1 MFEHCSWK
9 AILIMNNKQILGRLY
24 NDYTKKFLS
33 KIIIA
38 AFFSILI
45 AGSTSSIAWLLDPA
59 IKKIFIEKNQTL
71 IFIIPILIIVAF
83 TTKGIS
89 LYIAKTTMIG
99 VGEEVKKMLQE
110 DMLKSFIQAD
120 TQFIENKHTG
130 KYISN
135 LTFDVSMI
143 TNLLTNSLL
152 NLFKDG
158 LTLIGLLFVMFYQNW
173 KLALVAMIMI
183 PLASVMARSLGK
195 RIRKVTTEA
204 TEKSGLLTTYLI
216 EIFKNHKLI
225 KIFQTEEY
233 ENNRAKKYIDELKEK
248 SKKIAIIFVR
258 ATPIMETLTGIM
270 IAILIFYSGK
280 LILNNEID
288 ISSFFSFLAAM
299 MLAYQPVRSLATL
312 NIGVNQGIAA
322 AKRIL
327 PIVDNENKIADK
339 NDDKALQLS
348 KGTIEFK
355 EVSFKYNKNTQGP
368 ILKSVNLTIEGGKM
382 TALVG
387 HSGAGKSTIMNL
399 IPRFYDRIDGDI
411 IVDGSSIYKAKIKS
425 LRKNISLVSQDT
437 TLFDDTIK
445 NNIAYANQNVKEQD
459 IFEAAKLSFAEEFI
473 NKLPDRYDTIIGE
486 NGVRLSGGEKQ
497 RLSIARAM
505 LKDSKIILLDEATS
519 SLDAETE
526 NKIQKAINFLIKDRT
541 TLVIAHRL
549 STILNSDK
557 IYVVDNGSIVDEGK
571 HDELIKNS
579 KIYKN
584 FYEKQLRK
592 D

>member
-1 MFEHCSWK
+1 
-9 AILIMNNKQILGRLY
+9 MNNKQILGRLY
-24 NDYTKKFLS
+24 NEYTKKFLS
-33 KIIIA
+33 KIVIA
-38 AFFSILI
+38 AFFSILV

-59 IKKIFIEKNQTL
+59 IEKIFIEKDQTL
-71 IFIIPILIIVAF
+71 ILIIPILIIAAF

-89 LYIAKTTMIG
+89 LYLAKTTMIS

-110 DMLKSFIQAD
+110 DMLKSFISAD

-143 TNLLTNSLL
+143 TNLLTNALL

-158 LTLIGLLFVMFYQNW
+158 LTLFGLLFVMFYQNW
-173 KLALVAMIMI
+173 KLSLIAIIMI
-183 PLASVMARSLGK
+183 PLASAMARSLGK
-195 RIRKVTTEA
+195 RVGKVTTEA

-233 ENNRAKKYIDELKEK
+233 ENNRAKKYINELKEK
-248 SKKIAIIFVR
+248 SKKIGIVFVR

-280 LILNNEID
+280 LIIKNEID
-288 ISSFFSFLAAM
+288 INNFFSFLAAM

-312 NIGVNQGIAA
+312 NIGVNQGLAA

-327 PIVDNENKIADK
+327 PIVDNKNYIKDNK
-339 NDDKALQLS
+339 DDKSLDLT
-348 KGTIEFK
+348 KGIIEFK
-355 EVSFKYNKNTQGP
+355 KVSFKYVNTESST
-368 ILKSVNLTIEGGKM
+368 LKSIDLKIEGGKM

-399 IPRFYDRIDGDI
+399 IPRFYDRISGDI
-411 IVDGSSIYKAKIKS
+411 FIDGSSIYNTKISS
-425 LRKNISLVSQDT
+425 LRKNISLVTQDT

-445 NNIAYANQNVKEQD
+445 NNISYANQKVNEKNIIEV
-459 IFEAAKLSFAEEFI
+459 AKLSFADEFI
-473 NKLPDRYDTIIGE
+473 NKLPNKYDTVIGE

-526 NKIQKAINFLIKDRT
+526 SKIQKAINLLTKNRT

-557 IYVVDNGSIVDEGK
+557 IYVINNGLVAGEGK
-571 HDELIKNS
+571 HEELIKS
-579 KIYKN
+579 SEIYKN
-584 FYEKQLRK
+584 FYEKQIRK
-592 D
+592 Y